1 MSFLFGPLNILGVSH
16 ILLFIHTL
24 KDQISILALII
35 PIDMILIR
43 MIFFGL
49 VLELCLEPDPFIPLV
64 LHVSVIMLV
73 DLLDIDGFVLLFDFE

>member
-1 MSFLFGPLNILGVSH
+1 M
-16 ILLFIHTL
+16 
-24 KDQISILALII
+24 I

-49 VLELCLEPDPFIPLV
+49 VLELCFEPDPFIPLV